1 MVYGVRKDRG
11 FERGIVKTL
20 YFDNAAT
27 SWPKPKSTL
36 KSMSSFFLKGGGNPG
51 RSGHGRSIGA
61 ARIVV
66 QTRELLAR
74 LLNVRDSSRIV
85 FTKNATEAL
94 NIAIYGLAEERGHIV
109 TSSMEHNS
117 VMRPFTDLQTR
128 GREVSVVKA
137 DSSGTVSADDVARE
151 LKKNTSL
158 VVLTHASNVTGA
170 VNDIAAIG
178 RICRER
184 GVPLLIDAAQSA
196 GCVPID
202 VQAMCVDFLA
212 FSGHK
217 GLLGPQGTGGLYI
230 GDERLNEPLMRGGTG
245 SLSDR
250 EEQPD
255 FFPDRFESGTLN
267 VIGITGLG
275 AGVEYVLNRGVSNIA
290 AYDAGLMQLFL
301 RELCKD
307 RRYRLYGPC
316 IEHGAHPER
325 SEPGTHNGDSPVRQT
340 GVLSMNIEGQS
351 PSRVGQLL
359 DRDYGIQTRIG
370 LHCAPSAHRTIGTFP
385 DGTVRLS
392 WGLFTTERDVRQVLR
407 ALHAIAEKESP

>member
-1 MVYGVRKDRG
+1 M
-11 FERGIVKTL
+11 KTL

-27 SWPKPKSTL
+27 SWPKPKSVL
-36 KSMSSFFLKGGGNPG
+36 ESMRLFFKKGGGNPG

-74 LLNVRDSSRIV
+74 LLNVRDSSKIV

-94 NIAIYGLAEERGHIV
+94 NIAIYGLAGEGGHIV

-117 VMRPFTDLQTR
+117 VMRPLTDLQTH
-128 GREVSVVKA
+128 GREVTVVGA
-137 DSSGTVSADDVARE
+137 HAAGTVTPDDIARALRE
-151 LKKNTSL
+151 NTCL
-158 VVLTHASNVTGA
+158 VVLTHASNVTGS
-170 VNDIAAIG
+170 VNDIAGIG
-178 RICRER
+178 SICRDR
-184 GVPLLIDAAQSA
+184 GVPLLVDAAQTA

-202 VQAMCVDFLA
+202 VEAMSIDFLA

-230 GDERLNEPLMRGGTG
+230 GSERLSEPLMRGGTG

-267 VIGITGLG
+267 GIGIAGLG
-275 AGVEYVLNRGVSNIA
+275 AGVEYVLERSIPAIG
-290 AYDAGLMQLFL
+290 DHD
-301 RELCKD
+301 RELLQVLLGELGND
-307 RRYRLYGPC
+307 RRFLFYGPC
-316 IEHGAHPER
+316 AEEGAQPESSR
-325 SEPGTHNGDSPVRQT
+325 DLRIKQT
-340 GVLSMNIEGQS
+340 GVLSLNIVGLS
-351 PSRVGQLL
+351 PSKVGQAL
-359 DRDYGIQTRIG
+359 DREYGIQTRIG

-385 DGTVRLS
+385 NGTVRLS
-392 WGLFTTERDVRQVLR
+392 WGPFTTEKNMRCVVR
-407 ALHAIAEKESP
+407 ALRSIAESRTA